1 MIKKLFISVL
11 CVFLV
16 ACQTPPAV
24 LTPTPAGS
32 GFNSL
37 ASPTPPL
44 NAPLANPTLPI
55 PAGLGSA
62 GNSLA
67 EMQTAL
73 QNAQTA
79 QWTVRFAGSAVV
91 EGQHSVTEDT
101 ATTCAIQRPEQAY
114 CVTQFLQRANGQTGG
129 PMLELLQIG
138 TQQWAR
144 EGSPSWDP
152 LGGDGKLASIVI
164 HDLFRLTGDGLQFFP
179 AGYISEVED
188 LGEETLNG
196 ELLQKI
202 RLTFNTDQ
210 FDLYTA
216 WYGLEKPSYPNSS
229 MTLTTVLWL
238 GREDHLP
245 RQSET
250 VQELLYGTSILTLTA
265 ATRYDSFNQ
274 PVTIPEP

>member
-1 MIKKLFISVL
+1 MVKQLVLCAL

-24 LTPTPAGS
+24 LTTTPAGS
-32 GFNSL
+32 NINSL

-62 GNSLA
+62 GNTLA
-67 EMQTAL
+67 EMQIAL

-79 QWTVRFAGSAVV
+79 QWSVRFTGSAVV
-91 EGQHSVTEDT
+91 EGQYSLMEDT
-101 ATTCAIQRPEQAY
+101 STTCAIQRPEQAY
-114 CVTQFLQRANGQTGG
+114 CVTQFLQLPNDQTGG
-129 PMLELLQIG
+129 SMMELLQIG
-138 TQQWAR
+138 SQQWAR
-144 EGSPSWDP
+144 EGSPNWAP

-164 HDLFRLTGDGLQFFP
+164 HDLLRFTAEGLQFFP
-179 AGYISEVED
+179 AGYISGVED
-188 LGEETLNG
+188 LGQEIVEG
-196 ELLQKI
+196 EQLQKI

-216 WYGLEKPSYPNSS
+216 WYGMEKASYPNSS
-229 MTLTTVLWL
+229 MSLTTLLWL

-250 VQELLYGTSILTLTA
+250 VQELLYGSSILTLTA
-265 ATRYDSFNQ
+265 STRYDSFNQ
-274 PVTIPEP
+274 PVTIPQP